1 MSHLN
6 RSRVLRT
13 ATLALALFGSAAGL
27 GACGSIS
34 SPDATSATSTTR
46 VAPVTTAPSSAGASA
61 PFTVCHDHEGERIVC
76 NGCIIEANAQCPG
89 VDLSRYALGGQ
100 AMQGAD
106 LRKAN
111 LSGARLA
118 QVAFTGADLSGAN
131 LSGADLSQTDLTGA
145 NLSGADLS
153 GATVEGT
160 YWSKTVCPDNTSS
173 DAQGGTC
180 ISAAPSPV

>member
-1 MSHLN
+1 
-6 RSRVLRT
+6 VT
-13 ATLALALFGSAAGL
+13 ATTVP
-27 GACGSIS
+27 S
-34 SPDATSATSTTR
+34 SP
-46 VAPVTTAPSSAGASA
+46 GASA
-61 PFTVCHDHEGERIVC
+61 PFVVCHDHEGEHIVC
-76 NGCIIEANAQCPG
+76 NGCVIEANAQCPG
-89 VDLSRYALGGQ
+89 VDLSGYALGGQ

-118 QVAFTGADLSGAN
+118 QVAFTGADLSGAD

-145 NLSGADLS
+145 NLSGANLS

-180 ISAAPSPV
+180 IGASPSPV